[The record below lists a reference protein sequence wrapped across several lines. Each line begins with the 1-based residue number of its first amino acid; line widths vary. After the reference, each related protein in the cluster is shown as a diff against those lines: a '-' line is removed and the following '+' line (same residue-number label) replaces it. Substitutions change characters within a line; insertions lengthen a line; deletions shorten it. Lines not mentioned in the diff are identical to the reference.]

1 MSQSTRM
8 LRIPFDELH
17 RIFTAVLTRLG
28 FSAER
33 ADLCARLFAETSLD
47 GVYSHG
53 ANRFPRFV
61 AMIRSGAVDPHAT
74 PECISAF
81 GALERWDGHRGPG
94 NLNAHAA
101 MQRALALSRAHGIG
115 CVALRNTNHWMRG
128 GSYGWQAANAGSIA
142 ICWTNTMPNLPA
154 WGTREASVG
163 NNPLILAVPRRA
175 GHLVLDMAMSQFSYG
190 ALESYARRGELLPVP
205 GGFDAAD
212 TLTRD
217 PSAIEA
223 SQRPLPI
230 GYWKGSGLALLL
242 DAVAA
247 ITALGNATHQL
258 SRDPLQ
264 ETTLSQMFLAIHPAA
279 LGASA
284 DMNRMADEIV
294 ASLHAAAPIE
304 PGRPARY
311 PGEQT
316 LRLREEN
323 LRLGIPV
330 DEAIWQQIL
339 TL

>member
-1 MSQSTRM
+1 
-8 LRIPFDELH
+8 
-17 RIFTAVLTRLG
+17 
-28 FSAER
+28 
-33 ADLCARLFAETSLD
+33 
-47 GVYSHG
+47 
-53 ANRFPRFV
+53 
-61 AMIRSGAVDPHAT
+61 
-74 PECISAF
+74 
-81 GALERWDGHRGPG
+81 
-94 NLNAHAA
+94 
-101 MQRALALSRAHGIG
+101 
-115 CVALRNTNHWMRG
+115 
-128 GSYGWQAANAGSIA
+128 
-142 ICWTNTMPNLPA
+142 
-154 WGTREASVG
+154 
-163 NNPLILAVPRRA
+163 
-175 GHLVLDMAMSQFSYG
+175 MSQFSYG